1 MYEITIDEQWAM
13 FRIIDDV
20 NDYLNLLKSLEQI
33 RKNTHRYRHNASCGF
48 SDQK

>member
-1 MYEITIDEQWAM
+1 MTIDQQWTM

-20 NDYLNLLKSLEQI
+20 NDYLNLLKFLEQI
-33 RKNTHRYRHNASCGF
+33 RKNARRYRHNASCGF